1 MSRYFTAS
9 MIKGHC
15 TLLYSCITGGMIEVV
30 QKHITLQMNG
40 PRDVMI
46 DKELNLVTLGQ
57 NQLRSSCDI
66 KYYISDFFQTN

>member
-30 QKHITLQMNG
+30 QKHVNG

-57 NQLRSSCDI
+57 SQQRAVI
-66 KYYISDFFQTN
+66 